1 MPIKNIV
8 FDFWGVLFFEDT
20 DKFSQQ
26 IADKLPDGEEKLEQI
41 KKMMKELI
49 KIARQDQPVGQW
61 VWEFEQF
68 TGLKAHQKS
77 VWGDNYLLN
86 QNLVSFIEQN
96 QQNYSFYFLTNIDSD
111 ILAKCSQAEFLKFF
125 QGGVA
130 SCDVGVRK
138 PNPEIYQILLD
149 KYNLKPKESL
159 FIDDKLGNVEAA
171 QKLGFQTIL
180 FKESVDLAEKI
191 ADC

>member
-1 MPIKNIV
+1 MSIKNIV

-26 IADKLPDGEEKLEQI
+26 IADKLPDSEEKLDKI

-49 KIARQDQPVGQW
+49 KIARNNESVNSW
-61 VWEFEQF
+61 IEKYEEL
-68 TGLKAHQKS
+68 TGLKGFTAD
-77 VWGDNYLLN
+77 VWGENFFTNKNLEIWMKENQRNY
-86 QNLVSFIEQN
+86 NL
-96 QQNYSFYFLTNIDSD
+96 YYLTNINPFRF
-111 ILAKCSQAEFLKFF
+111 AKCQEADLFEFF

-138 PNPEIYQILLD
+138 PNPQIYQILLD
-149 KYNLKPKESL
+149 KYNLKPEESL

-180 FKESVDLAEKI
+180 FEENVDLAEKI